1 MLPNFLQRAYAHP
14 SRLLVCAVMAVALS
28 ACGGGGGSPGSGSST
43 PVTPGNPSNPVQSP
57 TVTMS
62 IVDGNGAAITA
73 LSGGQSATV
82 RATVK
87 TAAGAIAPNVIV
99 KFTVSDPLI
108 VFTPESGSALSDATG
123 VAVINIKP
131 ASVTSAGA
139 VAIQAEATVGTA
151 SASASANV
159 SIGAAPLLVGTLS
172 FTPAPVGP
180 LPAFSTAALSIPVT
194 SGGAPATAATGIT
207 LNSVCTGDGT
217 ATLVLGT
224 MVNGVQSATYTNKG
238 CTRVT
243 DTITVAIGNSSQTIN
258 IGVDAAS
265 IGTIQFVSSDVGTN
279 SIVLKGSGGLGR
291 KESALLTFRVLDQN
305 NQGLAGVDVDFSA
318 STSTGGLT
326 VAPLKGTTDATGAVT
341 TTVSAGTIPT
351 PVRVFAQASRNGK
364 TISGLSDTLIIS
376 TGLPIQK
383 SMSLS
388 VDKYNIEGWNYDGV
402 VANVTIRLADQYGNP
417 IADDTAVNFI
427 TEGGAIA
434 GANKGGCVT
443 VNGGCTVELVSQ
455 NFRPTNGRVTILAYA
470 QGLENFVDSNGDGQ
484 YTCTNYTDANGNPS
498 TAPYRPL
505 IDICVSGGE
514 PFTDQGDPFLDA
526 GVLGSTQSF
535 VALKRYHAL
544 DGVYEAAN
552 GDQPIPYNHPSYS
565 ATGNGRWGLNYIWRS
580 AEITFSDD
588 KPILVRQFC
597 DTSGCRD
604 WVAGD
609 GTIDKIKCNAT
620 YAAFRLV
627 DLNNN
632 PLPYET
638 QLTAG
643 GVASAATMSP
653 DRVASTA
660 AVGGTFHSVG
670 ITAPGGCI
678 GALQVI
684 IQLPID
690 GRSKTKYTLS
700 YPVEP

>member
-14 SRLLVCAVMAVALS
+14 ARLLVCAAMAVALS
-28 ACGGGGGSPGSGSST
+28 ACGGGGGSAGGGSGT
-43 PVTPGNPSNPVQSP
+43 PVTPGTPNPVLTP
-57 TVTMS
+57 TITMA
-62 IVDGNGAAITA
+62 IVDGNGATVTT

-87 TAAGAIAPNVIV
+87 TTSGAVASNVIV
-99 KFTVSDPLI
+99 KFTVTDPLV
-108 VFTPESGSALSDATG
+108 VFTPESGSALTDATG
-123 VAVINIKP
+123 VAVINVKP
-131 ASVTSAGA
+131 ASVTAAGA
-139 VAIQAEATVGTA
+139 VGIKADATVGAANA
-151 SASASANV
+151 SATANI

-172 FTPAPVGP
+172 FTPAPVGS

-224 MVNGVQSATYTNKG
+224 MVNGIQSATYTNKG

-243 DTITVAIGNSSQTIN
+243 DTLTVSIGNSSQTIN

-265 IGTIQFVSSDVGTN
+265 IGTIQFVNSDVGTS

-318 STSTGGLT
+318 STNTGGLT
-326 VAPLKGTTDATGAVT
+326 VAPLRATTDATGAVT

-388 VDKYNIEGWNYDGV
+388 VDKYNIEGWGYDGV
-402 VANVTIRLADQYGNP
+402 IANVTIRLADQYGNP

-434 GANKGGCVT
+434 AATKGGCVT
-443 VNGGCTVELVSQ
+443 RNGGCTVELVSQ
-455 NFRPTNGRVTILAYA
+455 NFRPTNGRVTILAFA
-470 QGLENFVDSNGDGQ
+470 QGLENFVDANGDGQ
-484 YTCTNYTDANGNPS
+484 YSCTNYTDANGNPS
-498 TAPYRPL
+498 ALPYRPL

-526 GVLGSTQSF
+526 GVLGSTASF
-535 VALKRYHAL
+535 VALHRFDAL
-544 DGVYEAAN
+544 DGVYDFAN
-552 GDQPIPYNHPSYS
+552 GDQPIPYNRPSYS
-565 ATGNGRWGLNYIWRS
+565 ATGNGRWGLNYISRS

-588 KPILVRQFC
+588 KPVLVRQFC
-597 DTSGCRD
+597 DNTGCRD
-604 WVAGD
+604 WVAAD
-609 GTIDKIKCNAT
+609 GTIDKIKCTAT
-620 YAAFRLV
+620 SVAFRLA

-632 PLPYET
+632 PLPYGTE
-638 QLTAG
+638 LSAG
-643 GVASAATMSP
+643 GVASSTNMSP
-653 DRVASTA
+653 DKVGATA
-660 AVGGTFHSVG
+660 GVGGTLHTVG
-670 ITAPGGCI
+670 VSPPGSCTGS
-678 GALQVI
+678 LQVI
-684 IQLPID
+684 VQLPLS
-690 GRSKTKYTLS
+690 GQSKTKYTFS
-700 YPVEP
+700 YAVEP